1 MGKAE
6 GKLEVRSQKSEVQLL
21 LSSEQRFTCA
31 QCGRCCHR
39 TTVPVTVEEADAL
52 RRAGAAKWFDE
63 GGVGDVSRRSADG
76 AKADPFEDIPK
87 HAGLLRIRK
96 RADGAC
102 GFLTAEG
109 RCRIHEVLG
118 ADRKPSAFIAS
129 RMKSSSPRAVRVR
142 R

>member
-1 MGKAE
+1 MSA
-6 GKLEVRSQKSEVQLL
+6 LL

-39 TTVPVTVEEADAL
+39 TTVPISSGEADAL

-63 GGVGDVSRRSADG
+63 VGAGDASRPTADG
-76 AKADPFEDIPK
+76 AKADPFEAIPR
-87 HAGLLRIRK
+87 HPGLLRIRK
-96 RADGAC
+96 RLDGAC

-118 ADRKPSAFIAS
+118 ADRKPLACRMFPFSFHTIRGAEAS
-129 RMKSSSPRAVRVR
+129 GRENDEI
-142 R
+142 